1 MEPPDYPGN
10 SRSYTTTCCQI
21 APGKIGIE
29 VRGPR
34 LSNWRYIGDEAG
46 HRFIAGFDGRN
57 NGRIEFWTERERT
70 IDLSRYQW
78 ESRLLLVFAP
88 SEENTRY
95 RDFRRELRDQE
106 DEIVDR
112 DLLVFHIL
120 ERGES
125 RLGDISIDRQS
136 AALLRDRFSAK
147 PGQYTVVLIGKDG
160 GEKLRRGDEV
170 NIAETFPLIDSMPMR
185 QREMRKGGREKTP

>member
-1 MEPPDYPGN
+1 M
-10 SRSYTTTCCQI
+10 
-21 APGKIGIE
+21 AA
-29 VRGPR
+29 
-34 LSNWRYIGDEAG
+34 LSFGQ
-46 HRFIAGFDGRN
+46 
-57 NGRIEFWTERERT
+57 REGT

-78 ESRLLLVFAP
+78 ESRLLLIFAP
-88 SEENTRY
+88 SEDDERF
-95 RDFRRELRDQE
+95 RDLKKEMCDRD

-136 AALLRDRFSAK
+136 ATLLRDRFSAK
-147 PGQYTVVLIGKDG
+147 PGQFTVVLIGKDG

-170 NIAETFPLIDSMPMR
+170 NIAEIFSLIDSMPMR
-185 QREMRKGGREKTP
+185 QREMRERR